1 MGERLDVIDELER
14 RLIDSCYGA
23 RRRPAWTSRP
33 RAWIPAVGLAAAAA
47 VVIAVLLAVLPG
59 GEVSPSPALAA
70 LNSAARAA
78 ATTPSTTLGP
88 GKEWYV
94 QIVVTDSF
102 AALTPP
108 PTSASGFL
116 NGAAIS
122 GRSVRE
128 VWMTRDGA
136 TTVRTTTRT
145 VVGGELEGDSRPS
158 TQRTAGHGTLSSPLL
173 PVPLFS
179 YRRLRALP
187 ADGAGLLKVLT
198 RVQARLR
205 ARALRAQRQ
214 AQTQTQT
221 TPATTTTRHNGKV
234 SYAITGTGTVVASCC
249 GTTPVQHSAF
259 AKLNVIAW
267 LLALPVSPK
276 VRAALYRTAASLPGV
291 RYDGIAHDALGRRG
305 VEISVGSGG
314 GRMLMIFDQHTGQ
327 LLASSIAFANSGP
340 TAGFGPTVETL
351 AVAKVVRTRRQH

>member
-23 RRRPAWTSRP
+23 RRWPAWTSRP

-47 VVIAVLLAVLPG
+47 VVVAVLLAVLPG

-78 ATTPSTTLGP
+78 ARTPATAIGP
-88 GKEWYV
+88 GEEWYV
-94 QIVVTDSF
+94 RIVVTDSF
-102 AALTPP
+102 PALAPP
-108 PTSASGFL
+108 ASASGFL
-116 NGAAIS
+116 NGGAIS

-136 TTVRTTTRT
+136 TIVRTTTRT
-145 VVGGELEGDSRPS
+145 VVGGKLEGDSRPS

-187 ADGAGLLKVLT
+187 ANTAGLFKVLT

-214 AQTQTQT
+214 AQAQTQT
-221 TPATTTTRHNGKV
+221 TPAVTTTRHNGKL
-234 SYAITGTGTVVASCC
+234 SYTITGTGTVVATCC
-249 GTTPVQHSAF
+249 GTTPVQHSAV

-267 LLALPVSPK
+267 LLALPVSPQ
-276 VRAALYRTAASLPGV
+276 VRSALYRTAASLPGV

-305 VEISVGSGG
+305 VEISVGSASGQM
-314 GRMLMIFDQHTGQ
+314 RMIFNRRTGQ
-327 LLASSIAFANSGP
+327 LLASSLAFADSGP
-340 TAGFGPTVETL
+340 TAGVGPAAETL
-351 AVAKVVRTRRQH
+351 AVAKVVRTRRHH